1 MYVAECTIPTILS
14 TLAYLW
20 YLVGVLFFWLISV
33 EDGAGAWRSFGRG
46 AAGAARGVFLFMSK
60 RDCTEKNSR
69 VVLERVSR
77 GRYDKYIESH
87 AFGTDLFVDSATLL
101 TIDTFFSTYRTCR
114 FNVFELNE
122 LTGLGILTGEVVLA
136 IPT

>member
-1 MYVAECTIPTILS
+1 MRIFTIAKI
-14 TLAYLW
+14 
-20 YLVGVLFFWLISV
+20 
-33 EDGAGAWRSFGRG
+33 RSPDKEIDKRGRWCWCMAFVRPG
-46 AAGAARGVFLFMSK
+46 RARGVFLFMSK